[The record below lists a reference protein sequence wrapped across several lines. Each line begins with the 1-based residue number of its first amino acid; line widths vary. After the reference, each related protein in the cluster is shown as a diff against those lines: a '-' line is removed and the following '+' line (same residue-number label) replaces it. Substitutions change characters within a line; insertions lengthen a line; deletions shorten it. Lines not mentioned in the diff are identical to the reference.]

1 VTGKTRRNIKLV
13 KKLYPCHSGQSTL
26 ADAKARLNIHDLWPH
41 FGFPGEPKASCRCPW
56 RDDHKPSFSIFADGM
71 RWRDFATDEGGDVI
85 DFLAKARGLSLGDA
99 IREFKRLL

>member
-1 VTGKTRRNIKLV
+1 
-13 KKLYPCHSGQSTL
+13 
-26 ADAKARLNIHDLWPH
+26 
-41 FGFPGEPKASCRCPW
+41 
-56 RDDHKPSFSIFADGM
+56 M